1 MLRCLPPVR
10 WRIRLRPTCTATK
23 PHSSR
28 RSSTANALLLAAD
41 DPPSSSSAS
50 AGSNPPPSRHL
61 PPPKMKGEDEYVSDR
76 EWELRTGRAIDVLQQ
91 TLPTF
96 FNTGLVATNYHLPLH
111 IHSLLGATHK
121 GKGRADEQECEKC
134 DEEGIYARTIRL
146 EYTPP
151 VALPAP
157 LPRLLRVEGLPLYV
171 ASSVF
176 LRHGMHALYTDLA
189 VAIRKVQIHFGKSRV
204 STSSDSAPSP
214 VARNEA
220 RDSEDKQRERAI
232 TISLLVSGISRLGL
246 SKESAEWDVTSTYI
260 FSPRTGRISLH
271 TVNAIHPAPSE
282 TVYAAFQSVMST
294 LSSGFGAG
302 DQKGALNVA
311 RGKISR

>member
-10 WRIRLRPTCTATK
+10 CRVRLRPTCAATK

-28 RSSTANALLLAAD
+28 RLSTANALLLAAD

-50 AGSNPPPSRHL
+50 AGSKPPPPRHL
-61 PPPKMKGEDEYVSDR
+61 PPPKMNGEDEYVSDR

-111 IHSLLGATHK
+111 IHSLLGATNK
-121 GKGRADEQECEKC
+121 GKGRADEQECETC

-157 LPRLLRVEGLPLYV
+157 LPRMLRVEGLPLYV

-189 VAIRKVQIHFGKSRV
+189 VAIRKVQIHSGKSRV
-204 STSSDSAPSP
+204 TPSSDSAPSP
-214 VARNEA
+214 VAPNEE
-220 RDSEDKQRERAI
+220 RDPEDKQRERAA

-246 SKESAEWDVTSTYI
+246 SKESAEWDVTSTYT
-260 FSPRTGRISLH
+260 FSPRTGRIGLH

-302 DQKGALNVA
+302 NQKGALNVA
-311 RGKISR
+311 RGKTSR